1 MVSMYER
8 VIEDF
13 HLLHPKLKERYHLT
27 QESAF
32 RGKGVMTEISGG
44 SYWIRLLFKAGTV
57 FRCFFPERGR
67 NIPFTIENH
76 IRLTKNDTPAAV
88 WNRTFFFRDKQ
99 RYFDAVMIYDESRGE
114 IIDYFGHPPILI
126 SSLRFKAEADGSLS
140 ITSVR
145 QWLPLFSKKLP
156 LAKCLYGISR
166 VNESYDEEKGC
177 FTIDVHV
184 KNPLFGTLF
193 AYRGTFNR
201 EEEIA

>member
-1 MVSMYER
+1 
-8 VIEDF
+8 
-13 HLLHPKLKERYHLT
+13 
-27 QESAF
+27 
-32 RGKGVMTEISGG
+32 MTEISGG

-67 NIPFTIENH
+67 NVPFTIENH

-88 WNRTFFFRDKQ
+88 WNRTFFFRDRQ
-99 RYFDAVMIYDESRGE
+99 RYFDAVMIYDESRVE

-156 LAKCLYGISR
+156 LPKCLYGISS
-166 VNESYDEEKGC
+166 VNESYDEEKSC

-201 EEEIA
+201 EGETA

>member
-1 MVSMYER
+1 
-8 VIEDF
+8 
-13 HLLHPKLKERYHLT
+13 
-27 QESAF
+27 
-32 RGKGVMTEISGG
+32 
-44 SYWIRLLFKAGTV
+44 
-57 FRCFFPERGR
+57 
-67 NIPFTIENH
+67 
-76 IRLTKNDTPAAV
+76 
-88 WNRTFFFRDKQ
+88 
-99 RYFDAVMIYDESRGE
+99 MIYDESRGE

-184 KNPLFGTLF
+184 QNPLFGTLF

-201 EEEIA
+201 EEEMA